1 MPVISKRKLK
11 SYKRAEMLSQEV
23 RRQFS
28 SIGMRR
34 DENQICEFLI
44 YWMKVTG
51 NIKYEVPAP
60 PKKYEVPASPK
71 KRFGCQL

>member
-1 MPVISKRKLK
+1 MMPVISKRKLE

-34 DENQICEFLI
+34 DENQLGEFLI

-51 NIKYEVPAP
+51 SVKYDIPIP
-60 PKKYEVPASPK
+60 PK
-71 KRFGCQL
+71 KRFGFQL